1 MVKNNKKKDTKNLAV
16 KPPPLSPPEQAL
28 QSVSQSSLNIALLCA
43 SRTHFPGLPTPTP
56 AS

>member
-28 QSVSQSSLNIALLCA
+28 QSVSQSSLNIALL
-43 SRTHFPGLPTPTP
+43 
-56 AS
+56 